1 MKLRVCLDTS
11 VLSAYYDMHHADRK
25 AETEQFWKKL
35 NMFEVSTSE
44 VAKMEIFRT
53 PNPELR
59 SKMLKLLERV
69 TLIPVTQEMRDLA
82 QNYLD
87 AHIFTSTMRNDA
99 LHVAAAVMTRQDV
112 LLSWNFKH
120 LVNRQ
125 RRALI
130 NQLNISK
137 GLPMIEIVAPPEV

>member
-1 MKLRVCLDTS
+1 
-11 VLSAYYDMHHADRK
+11 
-25 AETEQFWKKL
+25 
-35 NMFEVSTSE
+35 
-44 VAKMEIFRT
+44 MEISRT
-53 PNPELR
+53 ANIALK
-59 SKMLKLLERV
+59 SKLLTLLERV
-69 TLIPVTQEMRDLA
+69 TLIPVTEEMKDVA

-87 AHIFTSTMRNDA
+87 ADIFTPTMRNDA

-130 NQLNISK
+130 NQLNISR